1 MVKILAMKK
10 KYHINVVKG
19 LKKSIKE
26 NNQLKLTPL
35 QNVTK
40 IKSATN
46 KDLLRL
52 TDILSI

>member
-1 MVKILAMKK
+1 LIADKSSVMVGI
-10 KYHINVVKG
+10 
-19 LKKSIKE
+19 E

-35 QNVTK
+35 KNVTK

>member
-1 MVKILAMKK
+1 LIAGKFSVMVGI
-10 KYHINVVKG
+10 
-19 LKKSIKE
+19 E
-26 NNQLKLTPL
+26 NNQLQLTPL
-35 QNVTK
+35 KYVTK